1 MSNLFCNGKF
11 FISYSSAN
19 FILNV
24 NFINHIVVKGSI
36 SEQIEYS
43 KDSISPSN
51 LRKRLSFYDISL
63 RRQTTTSV
71 CQ

>member
-43 KDSISPSN
+43 KDSISSSN
-51 LRKRLSFYDISL
+51 L
-63 RRQTTTSV
+63 
-71 CQ
+71 